1 MKAYT
6 MDKRGAEMA
15 ISTVV
20 WIVLGLVVLIIIILV
35 VREQI
40 TKGAAKYT
48 EIGEQVTTTG
58 GCSSFL
64 EGRSCVEKGCPPD
77 MTRVRGTWADCVEKG
92 KKTKPASSYVCCKKK
107 ET

>member
-1 MKAYT
+1 
-6 MDKRGAEMA
+6 MA

-64 EGRSCVEKGCPPD
+64 EGRSCVKGGCPPD
-77 MTRVRGTWADCVEKG
+77 MTDLGKAGWGDCAEKG
-92 KKTKPASSYVCCKKK
+92 KEYTCCKKK